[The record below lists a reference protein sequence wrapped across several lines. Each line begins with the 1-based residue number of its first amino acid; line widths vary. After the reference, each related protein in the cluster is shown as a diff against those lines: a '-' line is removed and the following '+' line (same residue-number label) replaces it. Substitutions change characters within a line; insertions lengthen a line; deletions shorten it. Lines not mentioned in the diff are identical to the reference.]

1 VLSFGCFPGVWF
13 ILADVLEHSICSA
26 VADKSTISED
36 SLNHDHRIRLQDTK
50 LLSIKTGYMERLI
63 RVAIEIELTSTQHKQ
78 RRRLAPQ
85 QGMET
90 TFT

>member
-1 VLSFGCFPGVWF
+1 VGQALKSA
-13 ILADVLEHSICSA
+13 IAEHSF
-26 VADKSTISED
+26 
-36 SLNHDHRIRLQDTK
+36 NQDHRIRLQDTK
-50 LLSIKTGYMERLI
+50 LLAIKTGYMERLI
-63 RVAIEIELTSTQHKQ
+63 RDKQ